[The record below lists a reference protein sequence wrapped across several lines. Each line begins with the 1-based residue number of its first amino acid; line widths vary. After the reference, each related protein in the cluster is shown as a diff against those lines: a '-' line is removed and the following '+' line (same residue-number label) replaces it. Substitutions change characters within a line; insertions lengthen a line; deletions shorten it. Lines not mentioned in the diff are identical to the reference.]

1 MPDTLFQ
8 GIFDTERTAVIAPEQ
23 FLLCVGAS
31 LVIGLVLCAM
41 MLWHTRPSAGFAVTL
56 ATLPAVV
63 CVVIMMVNGN
73 VGTGVA
79 VAGAFSLVRFRSAP
93 VSYTHLSARSSEKN
107 LSGSLRKKRESSARW
122 TILPRA
128 PSTPM

>member
-63 CVVIMMVNGN
+63 CVVIMMVNGL
-73 VGTGVA
+73 
-79 VAGAFSLVRFRSAP
+79 SLI
-93 VSYTHLSARSSEKN
+93 H
-107 LSGSLRKKRESSARW
+107 
-122 TILPRA
+122 I
-128 PSTPM
+128 

>member
-56 ATLPAVV
+56 ALGILASMFTAVFV
-63 CVVIMMVNGN
+63 SRQLFEMWIHKNGAVNCGLAPH
-73 VGTGVA
+73 VSGT
-79 VAGAFSLVRFRSAP
+79 
-93 VSYTHLSARSSEKN
+93 ARQ
-107 LSGSLRKKRESSARW
+107 
-122 TILPRA
+122 PR
-128 PSTPM
+128 PPHPHG